1 MQNQKAVWVEGP
13 GRERNAAVSHTRPH
27 TSLHVE
33 AEYFTPPQKQDSVY
47 VAHWERPARRRHE
60 EVLEISKEE
69 TVEQPQSHFSNDS
82 TKEDD
87 RKPSKS
93 CCFMSVRAPRNFSRP
108 QRAPRNFSHSQ
119 RVQQHPRK
127 PSRTHLRAQTQHEA
141 PPQQDNGSRVLGVI
155 AYGPH
160 QTVKLPDPS
169 HLRRAEPGKR
179 RGPPLAPRPRAQ
191 EMYSLFPQ
199 ERVSKRDGQFRA
211 DMMAL
216 RAKQTV
222 NLRAKLPQPPPV
234 EPKYLDSKKLQ
245 KSMAEKE
252 VAGCCIVM

>member
-1 MQNQKAVWVEGP
+1 MLTPQQV
-13 GRERNAAVSHTRPH
+13 
-27 TSLHVE
+27 LHE
-33 AEYFTPPQKQDSVY
+33 QDDLMTHNS
-47 VAHWERPARRRHE
+47 
-60 EVLEISKEE
+60 
-69 TVEQPQSHFSNDS
+69 
-82 TKEDD
+82 D
-87 RKPSKS
+87 R
-93 CCFMSVRAPRNFSRP
+93 SVRAPRNFSRP

-160 QTVKLPDPS
+160 QT
-169 HLRRAEPGKR
+169 
-179 RGPPLAPRPRAQ
+179 
-191 EMYSLFPQ
+191 